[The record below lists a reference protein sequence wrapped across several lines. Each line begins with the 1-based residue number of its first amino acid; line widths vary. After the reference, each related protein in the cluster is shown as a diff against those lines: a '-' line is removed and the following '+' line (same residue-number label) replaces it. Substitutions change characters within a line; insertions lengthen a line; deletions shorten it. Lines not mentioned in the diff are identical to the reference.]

1 MITRMS
7 KLTTRGYLFIVV
19 VYILLH
25 IGCEDKQDDANFIQS
40 SLYLNEFLARNDSI
54 IQDETGDYDD
64 WVELYNT
71 TDTVISLAG
80 YYLTDDLDDLTKFR
94 FPDDIAIAGKQYLL
108 IWCDR
113 DTTEGFLHADFK
125 LSAAG
130 EELGLSNPN
139 GHIIDSIVFPEQS
152 TDVSY
157 GRYPDGG
164 NSWLYFGDCDS
175 CATAECISNCLEQS
189 TPTPGWSNSF

>member
-1 MITRMS
+1 MIARMS
-7 KLTTRGYLFIVV
+7 KLSLSNLIIVV
-19 VYILLH
+19 VCILLH
-25 IGCEDKQDDANFIQS
+25 AGCENGQDDIEPIQGD
-40 SLYLNEFLARNDSI
+40 LYLNEFMARNDSI
-54 IQDETGDYDD
+54 MTDESGDYDD
-64 WVELYNT
+64 WVELYNS

-80 YYLTDDLDDLTKFR
+80 YYLTDDLADPTKFL

-113 DTTEGFLHADFK
+113 DTADGFLHADFK

-139 GHIIDSIVFPEQS
+139 GHIVDSIVFPEQS

-157 GRYPDGG
+157 GRYPDAGS
-164 NSWLYFGDCDS
+164 SWFYFGDCDS
-175 CATAECISNCLEQS
+175 CVTAECISNCLEQS
-189 TPTPGWSNSF
+189 TPTPGWSNIF